1 MIFDLLDMLAN
12 LLRML
17 ELMIMSAALGLVGL
31 TLIFMGLYV
40 WERWTSR

>member
-17 ELMIMSAALGLVGL
+17 ELMMVTVGLGLVGL
-31 TLIFMGLYV
+31 MIILTGLYV

>member
-1 MIFDLLDMLAN
+1 MIFDLLDTLAN

-17 ELMIMSAALGLVGL
+17 GLMIVSAALGLAGL
-31 TLIFMGLYV
+31 MIILAGLHV